1 MLGIFISMAAQL
13 MKIYVE
19 YNGAF
24 ILNSLHDAGP
34 EFYTSPFL
42 DKKFDNLISDFVFH
56 NNKKRNSGPDPCAIS
71 NVVFEMTEGE
81 DCQLGEMSF
90 LFQLQLTFSHQ
101 QCCWVG

>member
-1 MLGIFISMAAQL
+1 MSGIFISMAAQL

-24 ILNSLHDAGP
+24 ILNPLRD
-34 EFYTSPFL
+34 EFYTFPFL
-42 DKKFDNLISDFVFH
+42 DKKFGLISDFVFH
-56 NNKKRNSGPDPCAIS
+56 NNKKETVDPILGPCAIS

>member
-1 MLGIFISMAAQL
+1 MSGIFISMAAQL

-24 ILNSLHDAGP
+24 ILNPLHD

-42 DKKFDNLISDFVFH
+42 DKKFDNLISDFVFD
-56 NNKKRNSGPDPCAIS
+56 NNKKETVDPILGPCAIS

>member
-1 MLGIFISMAAQL
+1 MSGIFISMAAQL

-24 ILNSLHDAGP
+24 ILNPLHDAGP

-56 NNKKRNSGPDPCAIS
+56 NETETVDPILAQSPMLC
-71 NVVFEMTEGE
+71 
-81 DCQLGEMSF
+81 LR
-90 LFQLQLTFSHQ
+90 
-101 QCCWVG
+101 